1 MVAFCIHVC
10 RMPNTQVKTVQF
22 AHFLISFSTLEY
34 LISQVTSDNYNDSI
48 FNLIC
53 FDVSITIFLNPS
65 IFSDMINVKH
75 IYNTTEKIN
84 T

>member
-1 MVAFCIHVC
+1 
-10 RMPNTQVKTVQF
+10 MPNTQVKTVQF

-53 FDVSITIFLNPS
+53 FDVSIIIFLNPS